1 MYNEIKALI
10 IKTSKKEAYMSK
22 KSVSRNKNRFDFI
35 LIRLGFAALAVFF
48 ILIIPEL
55 AHSETAMKPSEAGK
69 NKIIKNKKYYTENKK
84 FIMLKMSKN
93 LKAYINKK
101 NQKVYYYY
109 NKTYYFWAKGI
120 WFDSK
125 KINGMFSITP
135 QSKIPQPL
143 KHGPILRVKK
153 KNIPAGFAALKVP
166 PQPVKRELP
175 NAATEHLYN
184 LPLTLHGLVIYQK
197 NFNFN
202 N

>member
-1 MYNEIKALI
+1 MYNEIKGLI

-22 KSVSRNKNRFDFI
+22 KSVSGRKNRLDSI
-35 LIRLGFAALAVFF
+35 LTRLAFAALAVFF
-48 ILIIPEL
+48 ILIIPGF
-55 AHSETAMKPSEAGK
+55 AHSETAAKA
-69 NKIIKNKKYYTENKK
+69 KKYYTENKK
-84 FIMLKMSKN
+84 FIMLKMSRN
-93 LKAYINKK
+93 LKAYVNKK

-109 NKTYYFWAKGI
+109 NRTYYFWNKGI

-125 KINGMFSITP
+125 KINGMFKITP
-135 QSKIPQPL
+135 QSEIPQPL
-143 KHGPILRVKK
+143 KHGPLLRVKR

-166 PQPVKRELP
+166 PQPFKHELP

-202 N
+202 KIGSGN